1 MDPKRWEHVK
11 TLYDEAR
18 ARPATDRA
26 AFLAHACLGD
36 TDLERDVQTLLDQPL
51 STDSFVSM
59 VGGPSSTLVAQAVA
73 EHHAPLT
80 GRRIGTFE
88 VKALL
93 GRGGMGEVYRAH
105 DTKLGRV
112 PFTATLAWK
121 NFTDED
127 DSPSSRSRGLPARWI
142 AGATIRF

>member
-1 MDPKRWEHVK
+1 MTMDAKRWDRVK

-26 AFLAHACLGD
+26 AFLAGACLGD
-36 TDLERDVQTLLDQPL
+36 HDLQREVETLLDQPL

-59 VGGPSSTLVAQAVA
+59 VGGPSSVLVAQAVA
-73 EHHAPLT
+73 EQHVPLT

-88 VKALL
+88 VRALL

-105 DTKLGRV
+105 DTKLGRDV
-112 PFTATLAWK
+112 AIKVLPRAFT
-121 NFTDED
+121 TD
-127 DSPSSRSRGLPARWI
+127 
-142 AGATIRF
+142 AG